1 MLSPTPDRA
10 AYLARVLIS
19 RLRQLEIAALEDD
32 PPARRES
39 AVTREGLVA
48 KVLAVEAGV
57 TDGATVQLVASALP
71 PVSVQRSASDRD
83 VSELAAF
90 LRARLKI

>member
-1 MLSPTPDRA
+1 MRPPPPDRA
-10 AYLARVLIS
+10 AYLARVLLS

-32 PPARRES
+32 APGLRKS
-39 AVTREGLVA
+39 TVTREDMVA
-48 KVLAVEAGV
+48 KVLAVETGV
-57 TDGATVQLVASALP
+57 TDGSTVQLVASALP
-71 PVSVQRSASDRD
+71 RITAQRSASDRD